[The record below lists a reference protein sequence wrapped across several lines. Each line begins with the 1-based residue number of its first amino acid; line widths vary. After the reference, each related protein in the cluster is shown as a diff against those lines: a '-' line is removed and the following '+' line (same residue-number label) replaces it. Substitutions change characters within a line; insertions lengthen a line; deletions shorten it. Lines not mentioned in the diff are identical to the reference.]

1 MKKIRHT
8 VQALIQ
14 DKKGA
19 NLVEYL
25 LLLALIA
32 IVVIAAARTF
42 GTAVSSKMDEKRG
55 EVEGL

>member
-1 MKKIRHT
+1 MNSIRR
-8 VQALIQ
+8 LLQ

-42 GTAVSSKMDEKRG
+42 GTSVSSKMDEKRG
-55 EVEGL
+55 DVEGL